1 MTFDGKAR
9 IDIEVLEATNTVVLQ
24 AVDMTFANSLLIS
37 AKGKPMVAKVSVDA
51 QAQTAT
57 FAFDKPLAP
66 GKYVLS
72 TDYTGKI
79 GTQANGFFALDYTT
93 ASGKQRA
100 LYTQF
105 ENSDARRFIPSW
117 DEPNYKASFDLSVLA
132 PAAQMVVSNMPA
144 KTLSLIH
151 I

>member
-1 MTFDGKAR
+1 MNGGTLAGIGAGNGTYGHIVLGANVTVGGSSTSTNSADVRIGSNADRTFTVNSTGDPSG
-9 IDIEVLEATNTVVLQ
+9 IDL
-24 AVDMTFANSLLIS
+24 
-37 AKGKPMVAKVSVDA
+37 
-51 QAQTAT
+51 
-57 FAFDKPLAP
+57 
-66 GKYVLS
+66 
-72 TDYTGKI
+72 DYTGKI

-132 PAAQMVVSNMPA
+132 PAALLRDIRKLAASVLRQVEGDG
-144 KTLSLIH
+144 T
-151 I
+151 